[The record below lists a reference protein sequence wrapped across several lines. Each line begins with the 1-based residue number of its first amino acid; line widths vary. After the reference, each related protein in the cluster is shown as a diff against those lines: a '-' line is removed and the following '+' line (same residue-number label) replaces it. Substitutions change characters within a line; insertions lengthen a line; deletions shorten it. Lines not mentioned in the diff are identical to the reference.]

1 MEAARAEGLAT
12 CPYDAGF
19 FITRPCE
26 NEEEAG
32 LELQKHDVFAIVI
45 GKGIRVSVAS
55 NTEEECRIMPA
66 KIKAAIESCK

>member
-1 MEAARAEGLAT
+1 MSV
-12 CPYDAGF
+12 
-19 FITRPCE
+19 
-26 NEEEAG
+26 EEAG

>member
-1 MEAARAEGLAT
+1 MPVSYTHLDVYKRQ
-12 CPYDAGF
+12 
-19 FITRPCE
+19 
-26 NEEEAG
+26 G